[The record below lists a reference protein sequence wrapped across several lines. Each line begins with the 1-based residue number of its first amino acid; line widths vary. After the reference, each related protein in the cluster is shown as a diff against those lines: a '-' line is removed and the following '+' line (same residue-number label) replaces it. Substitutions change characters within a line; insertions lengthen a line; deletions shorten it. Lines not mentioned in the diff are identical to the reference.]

1 MSRLQ
6 QSLLLCICYLSWI
19 NISLANVSNVSPSH
33 IQTLSDI
40 AYGTDPAQ
48 RFDVYIPAN
57 VKQAPVL
64 FMVHGGGWD
73 SGDKAN
79 AASVLNKMQ
88 YWTAR
93 GYVFISTNYRLLPQA
108 DVGQQAQDVAFAISH
123 AQTHASE
130 WGADANRF
138 ILMGHSAGAHLVSL
152 VMASP
157 SLLKLAKVKPWSGA
171 VVLDSGAMNV
181 MQLMQES
188 HGKLYDK
195 AFGSDIF
202 YWAKNSPVQRLEHKL
217 PPVLAVCS
225 IPRGSDCLQAQQF
238 IDKQKSL
245 GGQGVVLREQMN
257 HYNIN
262 HLLGKEPAYTAAVDQ
277 FMQSLLTQTSP
288 VSGSATR

>member
-1 MSRLQ
+1 MSKLQ
-6 QSLLLCICYLSWI
+6 QMLWLCICYFGYMHVIWASPNEALPTI
-19 NISLANVSNVSPSH
+19 QKISG
-33 IQTLSDI
+33 I

-48 RFDVYIPAN
+48 QFDVYIPPH

-79 AASVLNKMQ
+79 PASVLYKMQ

-108 DVGQQAQDVAFAISH
+108 DVSQQAQDVAFAISH

-130 WGADANRF
+130 WGADGSRF

-157 SLLKLAKVKPWSGA
+157 PLLKLAKVKPWLGA

-181 MQLMQES
+181 MQLMQEP

-202 YWAKNSPVQRLEHKL
+202 YWAKNSPLQRLANKL

-245 GGQGVVLREQMN
+245 GGHGAVLREQMN

-262 HLLGKEPAYTAAVDQ
+262 HLLGKVPAYTAAVDQ
-277 FMQSLLTQTSP
+277 FMQSLITQTFP
-288 VSGSATR
+288 VTGSATR

>member
-1 MSRLQ
+1 MSKLKQ
-6 QSLLLCICYLSWI
+6 TLLLCVCYFGWLHFSWASSNEVLPTI
-19 NISLANVSNVSPSH
+19 QKISG
-33 IQTLSDI
+33 I

-48 RFDVYIPAN
+48 QFDVYLPSN
-57 VKQAPVL
+57 VTRAPVL

-79 AASVLNKMQ
+79 PASVLHKMQ

-93 GYVFISTNYRLLPQA
+93 GYIFISTNYRLLPKA
-108 DVGQQAQDVAFAISH
+108 DVSQQAQDVAFAISH

-157 SLLKLAKVKPWSGA
+157 SLLKLAKVKPWLGA

-181 MQLMQES
+181 LQLMQEP

-195 AFGSDIF
+195 AFGNDIF
-202 YWAKNSPVQRLEHKL
+202 YWAKNSPLQRLEHKL

-225 IPRGSDCLQAQQF
+225 IPRGSDCLQAQ
-238 IDKQKSL
+238 
-245 GGQGVVLREQMN
+245 
-257 HYNIN
+257 
-262 HLLGKEPAYTAAVDQ
+262 
-277 FMQSLLTQTSP
+277 
-288 VSGSATR
+288 